1 VQKGSRWKEHMTAA
15 GIGGAAASL
24 INVLTEAAEGL

>member
-1 VQKGSRWKEHMTAA
+1 MTAA